1 VTPVGG
7 VRDAASRW
15 RQVGILVGLVCLIAL
30 ADSALTHLWAQAL
43 GPVGP
48 AAPRPSPFGMG
59 TPQGG
64 ASSGVVGFLLAKQSE
79 FYRALIQAVR
89 AAKADGNAL
98 WLLAGLSFGYGVF
111 HAAGPGHGKAVISSY
126 ILADG
131 GTLRR
136 GILLSFASALVQALA
151 AILFVGI
158 LALLLGATAV
168 SMARAMT
175 LIEIAAYDGIAA
187 FGLYLAI
194 VKLRSLIGVLR
205 GTGGAGGAHVHG
217 PDCGCID
224 KHAPDPRLLE
234 GQGGWRR
241 AAVAIV
247 SAGARPCSGAI
258 LVLTFALSQ
267 GVIWSGIA
275 ATLAMGVG
283 TALTV
288 SAIAALA
295 VYGKRLAVRLAG
307 MSGSTT
313 GTLVLLGIELLAAL
327 LVLAFGLA
335 LLTGYLASERL
346 LPG

>member
-1 VTPVGG
+1 MRAEAGRAARFQRRPAGALL
-7 VRDAASRW
+7 VR
-15 RQVGILVGLVCLIAL
+15 ILVLIGLIVL
-30 ADSALTHLWAQAL
+30 ADGAISHLFAQAL
-43 GPVGP
+43 GQ
-48 AAPRPSPFGMG
+48 APKASPFGMG
-59 TPQGG
+59 TPQSG
-64 ASSGVVGFLLAKQSE
+64 APSGVVGFLLAKQSE

-89 AAKADGNAL
+89 AAKADGQAV

-136 GILLSFASALVQALA
+136 GIALSFASALVQALA

-175 LIEIAAYDGIAA
+175 LIEIVAYGGIAA
-187 FGLYLAI
+187 FGLYLAV
-194 VKLRSLIGVLR
+194 VKLKSLVGVLR
-205 GTGGAGGAHVHG
+205 GTGGAGGTHVHG

-241 AAVAIV
+241 AAVAIL

-267 GVIWSGIA
+267 GVIWSGVA
-275 ATLAMGVG
+275 ATLAMGLG

-295 VYGKRLAVRLAG
+295 VYGKRLAVRFAALG
-307 MSGSTT
+307 GGNT
-313 GTLVLLGIELLAAL
+313 GTCVVLGIEVLAAL
-327 LVLAFGLA
+327 LVMAFGLA